1 MRRKE
6 LLSAVLFA
14 LLIGMTGCGSGTQN
28 ETETDMAEDI
38 SEDISEAGDPET
50 EAEAADMPAS
60 EDGISDI
67 SGTLIKD
74 QTFQVDLGEWG
85 SVTFA
90 AYAPE
95 NSSFAADGMNPD
107 VRFYLMED
115 GQVLYEFPGWN
126 EEHTNPDLF
135 LAVSAVAFKDYNED
149 GLDDVITIC
158 EYETMSGEGYQLAR
172 IYFQLENKQG
182 FEEDQLLT
190 EYLIKN
196 RLTDNVAAIMDAK
209 EDYWDYLASMDGQRS
224 TYSQMRVIAENR
236 DMWAGD
242 PDYADDLYQ
251 YAVAD
256 LDHNGRYEVVVSN
269 MGGTGMYTYSRFY
282 EINENYD
289 GLAECE
295 TDFVE
300 GDSQPD
306 LMTGSMGGS
315 EAPTNT
321 ASLLKTYMNE
331 QGAFYYAV
339 YDMTRNGAAEYYEN
353 VRSLTLQDGKI
364 LTSPIACR
372 TTIYNGETPSVT
384 CTDASGN
391 AISEEDYENAAEQYF
406 SGWQESETWLGWQ
419 DMNDLRSTAEE
430 ISAQLD
436 QSLNVFLY

>member
-1 MRRKE
+1 MRKKG
-6 LLSAVLFA
+6 LLFAVLFM
-14 LLIGMTGCGSGTQN
+14 LLAGMTGCGSAQD
-28 ETETDMAEDI
+28 EIEADMSEDI
-38 SEDISEAGDPET
+38 SEDISEKGDPET
-50 EAEAADMPAS
+50 EADAADAPTS
-60 EDGISDI
+60 EDDSSDT
-67 SGTLIKD
+67 SGTRIQD
-74 QTFQVDLGEWG
+74 QTFQTDLGEWG
-85 SVTFA
+85 NVTFA

-190 EYLIKN
+190 EYLLKN

-224 TYSQMRVIAENR
+224 TYSQTRVIAENR

-331 QGAFYYAV
+331 QGEFYYAV
-339 YDMTRNGAAEYYEN
+339 YDTMKNGAAEYYEN

-364 LTSPIACR
+364 LTTPIAYR

-391 AISEEDYENAAEQYF
+391 SISEEDYENAADEYF
-406 SGWQESETWLGWQ
+406 AGWQESETWLGWQ
-419 DMNDLRSTAEE
+419 DMNDLGNNAEE
-430 ISAQLD
+430 IAAQLD

>member
-1 MRRKE
+1 
-6 LLSAVLFA
+6 
-14 LLIGMTGCGSGTQN
+14 
-28 ETETDMAEDI
+28 
-38 SEDISEAGDPET
+38 
-50 EAEAADMPAS
+50 
-60 EDGISDI
+60 
-67 SGTLIKD
+67 
-74 QTFQVDLGEWG
+74 
-85 SVTFA
+85 
-90 AYAPE
+90 
-95 NSSFAADGMNPD
+95 
-107 VRFYLMED
+107 
-115 GQVLYEFPGWN
+115 
-126 EEHTNPDLF
+126 
-135 LAVSAVAFKDYNED
+135 
-149 GLDDVITIC
+149 
-158 EYETMSGEGYQLAR
+158 
-172 IYFQLENKQG
+172 
-182 FEEDQLLT
+182 
-190 EYLIKN
+190 
-196 RLTDNVAAIMDAK
+196 MDAK

-224 TYSQMRVIAENR
+224 TYSQTRVIAENR

-331 QGAFYYAV
+331 QGGFYYAV
-339 YDMTRNGAAEYYEN
+339 YDTMKNGAAEYYEN

-364 LTSPIACR
+364 LTTPIAYR

-391 AISEEDYENAAEQYF
+391 SISEEDYENAADQYF
-406 SGWQESETWLGWQ
+406 AGWQESETWLGWQ
-419 DMNDLRSTAEE
+419 DMNDLGNNAEE
-430 ISAQLD
+430 IAAQLD